1 MLPAYFSLRRL
12 SVLGVSAVALYF
24 CARPSAAQTQPSQ
37 PQRTY
42 LGFDRN
48 IYPGDDALPILRKTF
63 SFAGYWLSPPPGETT
78 NTWTG
83 KREILRKYGFG
94 FAVLFRGREEK
105 DLRSLED
112 AGAKGEADAT
122 ATVEA
127 AQREGFS
134 SQTIIYMDIE
144 EGGRLSPKYHNYIM
158 KWLWRVSP
166 FYFRGGFYCSAIPV
180 KEAKNSTITTC
191 EDIVDFLYHRSRG
204 ASLWAYND
212 ACPPSHGCA
221 YPEKPP
227 VPSVSQNGFC
237 DDCIVIWQFA
247 QSPKRKEFASR
258 CPGYARDNNCYAPA
272 DAAHRWHLD
281 VNTSTSPDPS
291 GGAK

>member
-1 MLPAYFSLRRL
+1 MGSFRFSRRKLRALCISALPISFFAYP
-12 SVLGVSAVALYF
+12 V
-24 CARPSAAQTQPSQ
+24 AAQTHPAQTQ
-37 PQRTY
+37 QTY

-63 SFAGYWLSPPPGETT
+63 SFASYWLSPPPGETT

-105 DLRSLED
+105 NFKSIED
-112 AGAKGEADAT
+112 AAAKGEEDA
-122 ATVEA
+122 AAAVEE
-127 AQREGFS
+127 AQKEGFS

-158 KWLWRVSP
+158 QWLWRVSP
-166 FYFRGGFYCSAIPV
+166 ANFRGGFYCSAIPV
-180 KEAKNSTITTC
+180 KEGRNVSITTC
-191 EDIVDFLYHRSRG
+191 EDIYEDLWRHSREF
-204 ASLWAYND
+204 SLWAYND
-212 ACPPSHGCA
+212 ACPPSQGCTHPPNSPNPNV
-221 YPEKPP
+221 PERR
-227 VPSVSQNGFC
+227 FC
-237 DDCIVIWQFA
+237 EVCVDIWQFA

-258 CPGYARDNNCYAPA
+258 CPGYARDNNCYAPG
-272 DAAHRWHLD
+272 DTAHRWHLD